1 MLLEFWDWFI
11 IAAYFALSLG
21 IGLYYAKRAGKNTDE
36 YFLGGRNMPWAL
48 AGLSMV
54 ATTFAADTPLA
65 VTELVANNG
74 IAGNWLWWNML
85 IGGMLT
91 TFFFARMW
99 RRSGVQTEI
108 ELIELR
114 YSGVQASF
122 LRGFKAVYLGLI
134 MNALIIGWVN
144 VALNSI
150 LSVFFGIPEE
160 QVIYYTFAAML
171 LTAGYSALSGLW
183 GVAVTDA
190 VQFIIA
196 MTGCIVLAVLVVQSP
211 EIGGMTGLME
221 KVPASSLEFFPAIE
235 NGGGLGTHL
244 TITLGA
250 FFAFIGVQWWASW
263 YPGAEPGGGGY
274 VAQRM
279 MSTKTEKDALYSTL
293 FFQVAHY
300 ALRPWPWI
308 IVGLCTLV
316 IYPDLPQA
324 DKKLGYVMAMKDY
337 LPVGLRGLLLVAFF
351 AAYMSTIATQLNWGA
366 SYLVND
372 LYKRFVKPPSAFASA
387 ADAEKKYVS
396 VARLVTLLLMIA
408 GAFVTTRIKT
418 ISGVWEFIIE
428 CGAGLG
434 LVLILRWYWWRI
446 NAWSEITATLVPF
459 VVYGICKMWIEPMA
473 GEGFVANKGSFFV
486 TVGVTTLSWLLVTFA
501 TAPVESAHLSR
512 FYEVVRPGGNWKPF
526 AVSGK
531 NEHGKGMGSLLLC
544 WVFAILMTYGCL
556 FTFGSFLFHRYQDA
570 LLWLVITVVSL
581 FVVRHYTLKTNLL
594 ANN

>member
-1 MLLEFWDWFI
+1 MLLEIWDWII

-21 IGLYYAKRAGKNTDE
+21 IGLFYAKRAGKNTDE
-36 YFLGGRNMPWAL
+36 FFLGGRNMPWAL

-65 VTELVANNG
+65 VTELVANHG
-74 IAGNWLWWNML
+74 VAGNWLWWNML

-114 YSGVQASF
+114 YNGVQASF

-196 MTGCIVLAVLVVQSP
+196 MTGCIILAVLVVQSP
-211 EIGGMTGLME
+211 EIGGMEGLIQ
-221 KVPASSLEFFPAIE
+221 KVPASSIEFFPAIDSGAGI
-235 NGGGLGTHL
+235 GGHL
-244 TITLGA
+244 NITLGA

-279 MSTKTEKDALYSTL
+279 MSTRSEKDALFSTL

-308 IVGLCTLV
+308 IVGLCSLV
-316 IYPDLPQA
+316 IYPDLPVA

-372 LYKRFVKPPSAFASA
+372 LYKRFMAPANRFSSEAE
-387 ADAEKKYVS
+387 AEKKYVA
-396 VARLVTLLLMIA
+396 VARWITLLLMVV
-408 GAFVTTRIKT
+408 GAVVTTQIKT

-459 VVYGICKMWIEPMA
+459 LVYGICKIWIEPMA
-473 GEGFVANKGSFFV
+473 GEGFAANKGSFFV
-486 TVGVTTLSWLLVTFA
+486 TVAVTTLSWLLVTFM
-501 TAPVESAHLSR
+501 TKPVDTAHLQR
-512 FYEVVRPGGNWKPF
+512 FYQVVRPGGNWGPF
-526 AVSGK
+526 VKDSGIK
-531 NEHGKGMGSLLLC
+531 ASGGMGSLLLC

-556 FTFGSFLFHRYQDA
+556 FTFGSLLFARYDDA
-570 LLWLVITVVSL
+570 LIWLGITVVSML
-581 FVVRHYTLKTNLL
+581 VVRHYTLKTNLL
-594 ANN
+594 EN